1 MEMKSPE
8 QKKFCFLVL
17 KKRPEEAYFKAL
29 ESSLFGEDL

>member
-8 QKKFCFLVL
+8 QKKLCFLVL

-29 ESSLFGEDL
+29 EKLIFW